1 MLQGR
6 NDRYILVKDG
16 AGELLTCCLSQ
27 SGWVMCL
34 QDALISI
41 DILQETLRWSDRL
54 QPLGCRAI
62 LPPGYSRSRKKT
74 FLDPKYPGSNMA
86 LYLNCYHLPNHL
98 KDCLQY
104 VDAKQ
109 DILSA
114 K

>member
-1 MLQGR
+1 MHSHIAAW
-6 NDRYILVKDG
+6 ILKV
-16 AGELLTCCLSQ
+16 E
-27 SGWVMCL
+27 
-34 QDALISI
+34 
-41 DILQETLRWSDRL
+41 E
-54 QPLGCRAI
+54 
-62 LPPGYSRSRKKT
+62 KT

-98 KDCLQY
+98 KDRLQY